1 VTSSEPRDR
10 FGEYLPLHGLNLVL
24 LTIAISIASF
34 MEILDMTIVNVSVP
48 SIAGSLAVS
57 PSEGTWAISSYM
69 LAAAVV
75 QPLTGWIGRQFGE
88 VRTFVSSALLFVLFS
103 ALCGLATSMP
113 MLIASRL
120 IQGLVSGPMMSVG
133 QALLLRNY
141 PVKLRGLALG
151 LWAMVVIIAPIFGP
165 IMGGWI
171 TDNLSWPWLFYINV
185 PVGIIAAL
193 IIGVVLRHRESS
205 KMKTPLDAVGL
216 LLLVAGVGS
225 LQFMLDNGN
234 DKDWF
239 HSAEIVT
246 AAVVSV
252 VALGLMIPWELTDRH
267 PVVDLHLL
275 QRRNF
280 LIGCLTIAVAYFG
293 FMGLN
298 VVFPLWLQTTLGYTS
313 TWAGLAMAPI
323 GVLALM
329 LAPLIGRNL
338 HRINL
343 RAAASFAFLV
353 FAVNVWWTAGL
364 NETASFHQLALPR
377 LFQGLGV
384 PLFFLPLNQ
393 IIMSGVSPAEL
404 ASAAGLSNFIR
415 TMSGSIATAVS
426 VYLWNTRT
434 DYHHAVLTEHVRP
447 DSPAWIAFQDG
458 LARQGVAA
466 PASYAYTD
474 HLVTQQAMTL
484 GVNDVFMLLAVAFL
498 VLIPFVWF
506 ARPPFGAPGTGGGVH

>member
-1 VTSSEPRDR
+1 MTASEPRDQ
-10 FGEYLPLHGLNLVL
+10 FGEYLPLRGLNLVL
-24 LTIAISIASF
+24 LTIAVSIASF

-69 LAAAVV
+69 LAAAVI

-88 VRTFVSSALLFVLFS
+88 VRTFVTSALMFVLFS

-113 MLIASRL
+113 MLIAGRL

-185 PVGIIAAL
+185 PVGILSAL
-193 IIGVVLRHRESS
+193 IIGVILRHRESTKVRS
-205 KMKTPLDAVGL
+205 PFDAVGL
-216 LLLVAGVGS
+216 TLLIIGVGS

-234 DKDWF
+234 EKDWF
-239 HSAEIVT
+239 NSIEIVV
-246 AAVVSV
+246 AAVTAV
-252 VALGLMIPWELTDRH
+252 VALGFMIPWELTDRH
-267 PVVDLHLL
+267 PVVDLHLF

-280 LIGCLTIAVAYFG
+280 LVGGITIAVAYFG
-293 FMGLN
+293 FTGLN

-323 GVLALM
+323 GVLALV
-329 LAPLIGRNL
+329 LAPIIGRNL
-338 HRINL
+338 HRMNL
-343 RAAASFAFLV
+343 RAAASTSFVIVAF
-353 FAVNVWWTAGL
+353 NIWWVAGL
-364 NETASFHQLALPR
+364 NDTATFSQLALPR
-377 LFQGLGV
+377 LIQGIGL

-393 IIMSGVSPAEL
+393 IVMSGVSPAEL

-415 TMSGSIATAVS
+415 TISGSISTAVS
-426 VYLWNTRT
+426 VYLWNTRS
-434 DYHHAVLTEHVRP
+434 DYHHAVLTEHIRP
-447 DSPAWIAFQDG
+447 DSAAWTALQSQLSQHGITGPAA
-458 LARQGVAA
+458 LE
-466 PASYAYTD
+466 YAD
-474 HLVTQQAMTL
+474 RVISQQAMTL
-484 GVNDVFMLLAVAFL
+484 GVNDVFYVLAVAFVL
-498 VLIPFVWF
+498 LIPFVWY
-506 ARPPFGAPGTGGGVH
+506 ARPPFGAPGTSGAH

>member
-1 VTSSEPRDR
+1 M
-10 FGEYLPLHGLNLVL
+10 LLVL
-24 LTIAISIASF
+24 
-34 MEILDMTIVNVSVP
+34 
-48 SIAGSLAVS
+48 
-57 PSEGTWAISSYM
+57 
-69 LAAAVV
+69 
-75 QPLTGWIGRQFGE
+75 
-88 VRTFVSSALLFVLFS
+88 
-103 ALCGLATSMP
+103 
-113 MLIASRL
+113 
-120 IQGLVSGPMMSVG
+120 
-133 QALLLRNY
+133 
-141 PVKLRGLALG
+141 
-151 LWAMVVIIAPIFGP
+151 
-165 IMGGWI
+165 
-171 TDNLSWPWLFYINV
+171 
-185 PVGIIAAL
+185 
-193 IIGVVLRHRESS
+193 
-205 KMKTPLDAVGL
+205 
-216 LLLVAGVGS
+216 GVGS

-239 HSAEIVT
+239 PSPEIVV
-246 AAVVSV
+246 AAIVSV
-252 VALGLMIPWELTDRH
+252 VALTFLIPWELTDRH
-267 PVVDLHLL
+267 PVVDLHLF

-280 LIGCLTIAVAYFG
+280 LVGCLTIAVAYFA

-323 GVLALM
+323 GVLALL

-364 NETASFHQLALPR
+364 NDTASFHQLALPR

-415 TMSGSIATAVS
+415 TLSGSIATAVS

-458 LARQGVAA
+458 LAQQGVAA

-484 GVNDVFMLLAVAFL
+484 GVNDVFSLLAITFL
-498 VLIPFVWF
+498 VLIPLVWF
-506 ARPPFGAPGTGGGVH
+506 ARPPFGAPGTGGGAH